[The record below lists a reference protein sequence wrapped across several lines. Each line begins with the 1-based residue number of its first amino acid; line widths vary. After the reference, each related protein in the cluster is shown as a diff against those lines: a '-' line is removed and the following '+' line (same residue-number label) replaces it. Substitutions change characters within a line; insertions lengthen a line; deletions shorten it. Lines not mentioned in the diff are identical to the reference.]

1 MICVCGVQA
10 QSLAR
15 TVDGLFLA
23 THVCLSEIAKQ
34 VGVSNIFKFLFV
46 KQFSKRRLNRFY
58 SHSSHIYI
66 YNFKEKLKRK
76 ECEFCETSLICCL
89 FVCWFVYLFVC
100 LVVRLRSPFSVFV
113 SIFLFISF
121 SIGFM
126 LSLHLSIMR
135 GHDRTIFQ
143 PKKIFL
149 LIKSQMHINLFV
161 RFCIHYYIHTN
172 IHIIC

>member
-1 MICVCGVQA
+1 MCMWCTSSITCSYGRWLVLGHACVFVRNCKTSGSFEHFQVSVCEIVFKTA
-10 QSLAR
+10 LKSL
-15 TVDGLFLA
+15 LFP
-23 THVCLSEIAKQ
+23 
-34 VGVSNIFKFLFV
+34 FV
-46 KQFSKRRLNRFY
+46 A
-58 SHSSHIYI
+58 HIYI